1 MSNNLPMR
9 LRSIKLI
16 TATTAIATVLATV
29 GIVHAEKDNT
39 DGDGKQIVE
48 LPAIIVWGKAK
59 RNANPHTEASD
70 AAVAAPHANYA
81 PELPFIRQA
90 SSASFDDI
98 YWQLSKVTLADPSRA
113 HALKSEEEKLAT
125 EAARFVKTEDTR
137 ISGNCPIITSSR
149 GERRG

>member
-1 MSNNLPMR
+1 MV
-9 LRSIKLI
+9 RSINLI
-16 TATTAIATVLATV
+16 TVTTAMATVLATV
-29 GIVHAEKDNT
+29 GIVHAEKGNS
-39 DGDGKQIVE
+39 DGDGNAKQIIE

-59 RNANPHTEASD
+59 RNAYPHTEATD

-98 YWQLSKVTLADPSRA
+98 YWQLSKVTLADPSKA

-125 EAARFVKTEDTR
+125 EAAGFVMTEKTR
-137 ISGNCPIITSSR
+137 ISGNCPIITSSQ

>member
-1 MSNNLPMR
+1 MV
-9 LRSIKLI
+9 RSINLI
-16 TATTAIATVLATV
+16 TVTTAIATVLATV
-29 GIVHAEKDNT
+29 GIVHAEKGNS
-39 DGDGKQIVE
+39 DGDGNAKQIIE

-59 RNANPHTEASD
+59 RNAYPHTEATD

-137 ISGNCPIITSSR
+137 ISGNCPIITSSQ
-149 GERRG
+149 GERPG

>member
-1 MSNNLPMR
+1 MV
-9 LRSIKLI
+9 RSIKLI

-29 GIVHAEKDNT
+29 GIVHAEKGNSDR
-39 DGDGKQIVE
+39 DGNAKQIVE

-59 RNANPHTEASD
+59 RNAHPHTKASD

-90 SSASFDDI
+90 SSASLDDI
-98 YWQLSKVTLADPSRA
+98 YWQLGKVTLADPSNA
-113 HALKSEEEKLAT
+113 DALKSEEEKLAT
-125 EAARFVKTEDTR
+125 EAARFVTTETTR
-137 ISGNCPIITSSR
+137 ISGNCPIITSSQ

>member
-1 MSNNLPMR
+1 MV
-9 LRSIKLI
+9 RSIKLI
-16 TATTAIATVLATV
+16 TATTTIATVLATV
-29 GIVHAEKDNT
+29 GIVHAEKGNS
-39 DGDGKQIVE
+39 DGDGNAKQIVE

-59 RNANPHTEASD
+59 RNAHPHTEASD

-98 YWQLSKVTLADPSRA
+98 YWQLSKVTLADPTKA

-125 EAARFVKTEDTR
+125 EAARFVKTENTR
-137 ISGNCPIITSSR
+137 TSGNCPIITSSQ

>member
-1 MSNNLPMR
+1 MAAKSFPLPKDTHAATWPRPRIFQRPLTNLR
-9 LRSIKLI
+9 E
-16 TATTAIATVLATV
+16 
-29 GIVHAEKDNT
+29 H
-39 DGDGKQIVE
+39 

-59 RNANPHTEASD
+59 RNAYPHTEATN

-98 YWQLSKVTLADPSRA
+98 YWQLSKVTLADPSKA

-125 EAARFVKTEDTR
+125 EAAGFVTTEKTR
-137 ISGNCPIITSSR
+137 ISGNCPIITSSQ
-149 GERRG
+149 GERGG

>member
-70 AAVAAPHANYA
+70 AAVAAPHANYTPA
-81 PELPFIRQA
+81 LPSA
-90 SSASFDDI
+90 SSDDI
-98 YWQLSKVTLADPSRA
+98 YWQLSKVTLADPSKA
-113 HALKSEEEKLAT
+113 DALKSEEEDLAI
-125 EAARFVKTEDTR
+125 EAARFVTTEKTR

-149 GERRG
+149 GERRE

>member
-1 MSNNLPMR
+1 MV
-9 LRSIKLI
+9 RSIKLI

-29 GIVHAEKDNT
+29 GIVQAEKGNS
-39 DGDGKQIVE
+39 DGDGNAKQIVE

-59 RNANPHTEASD
+59 RNAHPHTKASN

-81 PELPFIRQA
+81 PELPFIRQP
-90 SSASFDDI
+90 SSASLDDI
-98 YWQLSKVTLADPSRA
+98 YWQLSKVTLPDPKKA

-137 ISGNCPIITSSR
+137 ISGNCPIITSSQ
-149 GERRG
+149 GERGG

>member
-29 GIVHAEKDNT
+29 GIVHAEKDNS

-70 AAVAAPHANYA
+70 AAVAAPHANYTPA
-81 PELPFIRQA
+81 LPSA
-90 SSASFDDI
+90 SSDDI
-98 YWQLSKVTLADPSRA
+98 YWQLSKVTLADPSKA
-113 HALKSEEEKLAT
+113 DALESEEEDLAI
-125 EAARFVKTEDTR
+125 EAARFVTTEKTR

>member
-1 MSNNLPMR
+1 MV
-9 LRSIKLI
+9 RSINLI

-29 GIVHAEKDNT
+29 GIVQAEKGNS
-39 DGDGKQIVE
+39 DGDGNAKQIVE

-59 RNANPHTEASD
+59 RNAHPHTKASN

-81 PELPFIRQA
+81 PELPFIRQP
-90 SSASFDDI
+90 SSASLDDI
-98 YWQLSKVTLADPSRA
+98 YWQLSKVTLADPSKA
-113 HALKSEEEKLAT
+113 DALKSEEEDLAI
-125 EAARFVKTEDTR
+125 EAARFVTTEKTR

>member
-1 MSNNLPMR
+1 MV
-9 LRSIKLI
+9 RSINLI

-29 GIVHAEKDNT
+29 GIVHAEKGNS
-39 DGDGKQIVE
+39 DGDGNAKQIIE

-59 RNANPHTEASD
+59 RNAYPHTEATD

-98 YWQLSKVTLADPSRA
+98 YWQLSKVTLADPSKA

-125 EAARFVKTEDTR
+125 EAAGFVTTEKTR
-137 ISGNCPIITSSR
+137 ISGNCPIITSSQ
-149 GERRG
+149 GERGG

>member
-1 MSNNLPMR
+1 MV
-9 LRSIKLI
+9 RSINLI

-29 GIVHAEKDNT
+29 GIVHAEKGNS
-39 DGDGKQIVE
+39 DGDGNAKQIIE

-59 RNANPHTEASD
+59 RNAHPHTKASN

-98 YWQLSKVTLADPSRA
+98 YWQLSKVTLADPSKA

-125 EAARFVKTEDTR
+125 EAAGFVTTEKAH
-137 ISGNCPIITSSR
+137 ISGNCPIITSSQ
-149 GERRG
+149 GERGG

>member
-29 GIVHAEKDNT
+29 GIVHAEKDNS

-70 AAVAAPHANYA
+70 AAVAAPHANYTPA
-81 PELPFIRQA
+81 LPSA
-90 SSASFDDI
+90 SSDDI
-98 YWQLSKVTLADPSRA
+98 YWQLSKVTLPDPKKA

-125 EAARFVKTEDTR
+125 EAAGFVKTENTQ
-137 ISGNCPIITSSR
+137 ISGNCPIITSSQ
-149 GERRG
+149 GERRE

>member
-29 GIVHAEKDNT
+29 GIVHAEKDNS

-70 AAVAAPHANYA
+70 AAVAAPHANYTPA
-81 PELPFIRQA
+81 LPSA
-90 SSASFDDI
+90 SSDDI
-98 YWQLSKVTLADPSRA
+98 YWQLSKVTLADPSKA
-113 HALKSEEEKLAT
+113 DALKSEEEDLAI
-125 EAARFVKTEDTR
+125 EAARFVTTEKTR

>member
-70 AAVAAPHANYA
+70 AAVAAPHANYTPA
-81 PELPFIRQA
+81 LPSA
-90 SSASFDDI
+90 SSDDI
-98 YWQLSKVTLADPSRA
+98 YWQLSKVTLADPSKA
-113 HALKSEEEKLAT
+113 DALKSEEEDLAI
-125 EAARFVKTEDTR
+125 EAARFVTTKKTR

>member
-70 AAVAAPHANYA
+70 AAVAAPHANYTPA
-81 PELPFIRQA
+81 LPSA
-90 SSASFDDI
+90 SSDDI
-98 YWQLSKVTLADPSRA
+98 YWQLSKVTLADPSKA
-113 HALKSEEEKLAT
+113 DALKSEEEDLAI
-125 EAARFVKTEDTR
+125 EAARFVTTEKTR

>member
-1 MSNNLPMR
+1 MV
-9 LRSIKLI
+9 RSINLI
-16 TATTAIATVLATV
+16 TVTTAIATVLATV
-29 GIVHAEKDNT
+29 GIVHAEKGNS
-39 DGDGKQIVE
+39 DGDGNAKQIVE

-59 RNANPHTEASD
+59 RNAHPHTKASN

-98 YWQLSKVTLADPSRA
+98 YWQLSKVTLADPSKA

-125 EAARFVKTEDTR
+125 EAAGFVTTEKTR
-137 ISGNCPIITSSR
+137 ISGNCPIITSSQ
-149 GERRG
+149 GERPG

>member
-1 MSNNLPMR
+1 MV
-9 LRSIKLI
+9 RSIKLI

-29 GIVHAEKDNT
+29 GIVHAEKGNS
-39 DGDGKQIVE
+39 DGDGNAKQIVE

-59 RNANPHTEASD
+59 RNAYPHTEASA
-70 AAVAAPHANYA
+70 AAVAAPHVNYT

-98 YWQLSKVTLADPSRA
+98 YWQLSKVTLADPSKA
-113 HALKSEEEKLAT
+113 DALKSEEEKLAT
-125 EAARFVKTEDTR
+125 EATRFVTTEKPR
-137 ISGNCPIITSSR
+137 ILSNCPIITSSQ